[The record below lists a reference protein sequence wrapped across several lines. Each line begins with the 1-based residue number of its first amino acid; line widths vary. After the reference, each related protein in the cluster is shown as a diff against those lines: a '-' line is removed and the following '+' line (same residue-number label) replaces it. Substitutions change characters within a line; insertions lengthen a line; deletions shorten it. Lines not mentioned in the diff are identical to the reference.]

1 MSITS
6 LDGNRFA
13 EMIILGANHLSAN
26 AKMVDALNVFP
37 VPDGDT
43 GTNMNL
49 SMSSGSKEVQ
59 NNRQDHIGKVAAAL
73 SRGLLMGARGNSG
86 VILSQLFRG
95 FAKDIET
102 KPFLSAS
109 EFAHALEAGVT
120 TAYKAVMKPVEGTI
134 LTVAKDAAKK
144 AVETAKFESD
154 IVVIMEK
161 TLQEAKAS
169 LERTPDLLPVLKEV
183 GVVDSGGQGL
193 VCVYEGFLAV
203 LKGEKLPDTPALA
216 PTMDELV
223 SAQHHQSVQSFMNT
237 EDIEFGYCTEFMVKF
252 EKGKKEFSENDFRND
267 LSEYGDS
274 LLVISDDDVVKVH
287 IHAEH
292 PGEVLSYG
300 QQYGSLINMKIEN
313 MREQH
318 SSIVGQDH
326 NQHGHSVNAH
336 TVPQQSQEYAIIAVS
351 MGSGIA
357 DLFKSIGVAEVIE
370 GGQTM
375 NPSTEDIMRAI
386 KSANAKKVIILPNN
400 KNIIMAAEQAAE
412 IAEEEV
418 IVVPTKTVPQGLAA
432 VLAFNPTQSLEQNGQ
447 GMSEAI
453 SAIKTGQITFAVR
466 DTIIDGLKISKDDYM
481 GISDGKIVETNK
493 DVVKAAYNL
502 LSKMIDEDSEIL
514 TVIYGEDTNQNE
526 LDELLDLV
534 NDNFEDI
541 EVEVHNGKQ
550 PLYNFIFSVE

>member
-13 EMIILGANHLSAN
+13 EMIIIGANHLSAN

-49 SMSSGSKEVQ
+49 SMTSGSKEVK
-59 NNRQDHIGKVAAAL
+59 NNKQDHIGKVAAAL
-73 SRGLLMGARGNSG
+73 SKGLLMGARGNSG

-95 FAKDIET
+95 FAKDIES
-102 KPFLSAS
+102 KPFLSAE
-109 EFAHALEAGVT
+109 EFAHALEAGVN

-134 LTVAKDAAKK
+134 LTVAKDSAKS
-144 AVETAKFESD
+144 AVEIAKNESD
-154 IVVIMEK
+154 IVVVMEK

-169 LERTPDLLPVLKEV
+169 LQRTPDLLPVLKEV

-203 LKGEKLPDTPALA
+203 LKGEKLPDTPAFA
-216 PTMDELV
+216 PSMDELV

-237 EDIEFGYCTEFMVKF
+237 EDIVFGYCTEFMVKF
-252 EKGKKEFSENDFRND
+252 EKDKKVFSETDFQND
-267 LSEYGDS
+267 LSEFGDS
-274 LLVISDDDVVKVH
+274 LLVISDEDVVKVH

-292 PGEVLSYG
+292 PGDVLSYG

-318 SSIVGQDH
+318 SSIVDQDH
-326 NQHGHSVNAH
+326 NHVAAKTS
-336 TVPQQSQEYAIIAVS
+336 SKEKQEYSIIAVS

-357 DLFKSIGVAEVIE
+357 SLFKSIGATEVIE

-375 NPSTEDIMRAI
+375 NPSTEDIMKAI
-386 KSANAKKVIILPNN
+386 KSSHANKVIILPNN

-418 IVVPTKTVPQGLAA
+418 VVVPTKTVPQGLAA
-432 VLAFNPTQSLEQNGQ
+432 VLAFNPTQTLEENGQ
-447 GMSEAI
+447 GMKEAI
-453 SAIKTGQITFAVR
+453 SAIKTGQVTFAVR
-466 DTIIDGLKISKDDYM
+466 DTNIDGLQIAKDDYM
-481 GISDGKIVETNK
+481 GINDGKIVGTNK
-493 DVVKAAYNL
+493 DLVKAAYNL
-502 LSKMIDEDSEIL
+502 LTKMIDEDSEIL
-514 TVIYGEDTNQNE
+514 TVIYGEDTKQNE
-526 LDELLDLV
+526 LNQLLDLIKEQY
-534 NDNFEDI
+534 EDI

-550 PLYNFIFSVE
+550 PLYNFIFSIE